1 MEQTPR
7 AEPRAVLAVDVE
19 KFSDPSRTN
28 HHKLVAHGGLYDAL
42 HAALRES
49 NIEER
54 SWHQEDRG
62 DGAMF
67 LFTPEVPKQVLS
79 EFLLRRLIANLLRYN
94 ATVTQEARIRLR
106 IALHFGEV
114 TFNAKGAVGDCV
126 NLTFRLLEADP
137 LKSALAGSSAVLA
150 VIVSRAFYEEVLWH
164 DPAAEPLAYR
174 EIEVAVKETR
184 TSAWIRLSA
193 ESMHATAAPAPAPV
207 ASAEIDDGAVAG
219 GGESLGV
226 LAELIARMPL
236 MGRVEGRRLCLQLV
250 NSALDPL
257 EPRLRV
263 AEFDDARLH
272 VFAIVLACGR
282 RPGAVRTLLRALRQ
296 LQPEAQELHRI
307 SRLVEDMA
315 TLELFGDQDRRT
327 ITELLRDTD
336 FPQLAEC
343 YRVAAGSQAAPLPPG
358 RHDTVDVLNRLER
371 MNARPDGVPPALAL
385 LEHLA
390 LHAGDV
396 LSQRLWQFSEDQARA
411 MGLHAD
417 LLALR
422 GSISVETTETVAP
435 AEASLVLRL
444 QPHGVEP
451 GRYLLSEWCQ
461 VNSATWTP
469 QRGRDYTGSL
479 AELRVRVGE
488 LVGRIEGWA
497 ENASSVSIEMILPKD
512 LLNLPVDQW
521 ISFSDEVATPI
532 GVDYLVSLRSLER
545 SREKAKHRRW
555 KRRWAH
561 LQSHLQAGDSPI
573 DDAVHRSRLDGPRH
587 LQKLGAKLALAEN
600 VVLLVLADPPSARD
614 SVGRME
620 VAIALKTGVPVVI
633 WHREDCAGKAFRA
646 AVDDLLADG
655 GLGKLLENVKK
666 LRGQAQYADDCDAHP
681 GSHISVLWDDPARQV
696 EPLPQEVVAP

>member
-49 NIEER
+49 NIEKR
-54 SWHQEDRG
+54 SWHWEDRG

-114 TFNAKGAVGDCV
+114 TLNDQGAVGDCV

-137 LKSALAGSSAVLA
+137 LKAALAGSSAVLA
-150 VIVSRAFYEEVLWH
+150 VIVSRTFYEEVLRH
-164 DPAAEPLAYR
+164 DPAAEPDAYQ
-174 EIEVAVKETR
+174 EIEVAVKETT
-184 TSAWIRLSA
+184 TSAWIRVSA
-193 ESMHATAAPAPAPV
+193 ESVHVTAPSVPVATPAPAPA
-207 ASAEIDDGAVAG
+207 EIDDRAVSS

-226 LAELIARMPL
+226 LAELVTRMPL
-236 MGRVEGRRLCLQLV
+236 MARLDDRRLCLDLV
-250 NSALDPL
+250 NSSL

-263 AEFDDARLH
+263 TEFADARLH
-272 VFAIVLACGR
+272 VFAIVLACGK
-282 RPGAVRTLLRALRQ
+282 RPGAVRKLLQALRR
-296 LQPEAQELHRI
+296 LQPEAPELEQI
-307 SRLVEDMA
+307 GRLVDEMA
-315 TLELFGDQDRRT
+315 TLELFADEDRRALT
-327 ITELLRDTD
+327 DLLRDTN

-343 YRVAAGSQAAPLPPG
+343 YRAAAGGQATPLPPG
-358 RHDTVDVLNRLER
+358 RHDTVDVLSRLER

-390 LHAGDV
+390 LRAGDV

-422 GSISVETTETVAP
+422 GSISAETAEVVAP

-451 GRYLLSEWCQ
+451 GRYLLSEWWQ
-461 VNSATWTP
+461 VNSATWAP
-469 QRGRDYTGSL
+469 QRGRDHTGSL
-479 AELRVRVGE
+479 AELQTRVGE
-488 LVGRIEGWA
+488 LVSRIEGWA
-497 ENASSVSIEMILPKD
+497 ENASTVSIEMILPKD

-521 ISFSDEVATPI
+521 ISLSDEVATPI

-555 KRRWAH
+555 KRRWSH
-561 LQSHLQAGDSPI
+561 LESHLQAGDSPL
-573 DDAVHRSRLDGPRH
+573 DDAMHRSQLDGARH
-587 LQKLGAKLALAEN
+587 LQKLGARLALSEN
-600 VVLLVLADPPSARD
+600 VVLLVLADPPAGRE

-620 VAIALKTGVPVVI
+620 VAIALKTGVPVLV
-633 WHREDCAGKAFRA
+633 WHREDCAAKAFQT

-655 GLGKLLENVKK
+655 GLGKLLENMKK
-666 LRGQAQYADDCDAHP
+666 LRAQAQYADDCDAHP
-681 GSHISVLWDDPARQV
+681 GSHISVLWDDPNRQV